1 MQRVQILRGTGG
13 MRMPQRGG
21 VSRRVNGTFLS
32 ALLMLTAMAASFAVP
47 TRAQVE
53 RPHIDVDFYNIEAD
67 IDVATKTLEARVDVR
82 FTPREAT
89 ETVVFELHNA
99 LHVSRV
105 EGEDGSEI
113 SAVRYGQD
121 FTVRLSFLEVL
132 PPEQAVTVTFF
143 YDGQLEGTRDS
154 PVEGYDLAT
163 IEADRAYLLY
173 PARWFPVNAYG
184 ADRFA
189 ANIQVTV
196 DRGLQ
201 VIGSGLSTRQENEDK
216 VTHSFE
222 FSQASFPGSIA
233 VVPGEVVSV
242 ESDGVT
248 TDVYFSSADQETA
261 EAYGEAV
268 GPMVQYFTDR
278 FLPPYSTS
286 LTLVEVGD
294 LAPAG
299 YAAPGIIFLS
309 SYSLTPEVNRQLLG
323 AQVARQ
329 WWGVVTSPG
338 SRNHSWLSA
347 GMALYSAMLF
357 VEEEDG
363 ETGFDPLVET
373 VRINALTYDDVP
385 LIQTG
390 RLGEFSQEENA
401 LAGYKGA
408 MVLHMLRWAL
418 GDEAFFQTL
427 TNFIEKFA
435 WQTMSTDD
443 LRETAEAVSGQSL
456 EPFFIQW
463 TESQGTPEFSQEYTI
478 YRLGEGK
485 GFRVIGKV
493 KQDMDT
499 FRMPVELKIETE
511 GEPEFETI
519 DVSGTSSDYTID
531 TFGKPR
537 RVVLD
542 PKNRILRFDEKIRV
556 RVEIRKGEQL
566 VELGYYND
574 ALTNY
579 QKALDIN
586 RYSSLAH
593 YRVGEVFLLQN
604 NYQSGANEFRESLN
618 GDQEPEWTLVWSH
631 INLGKIFDVTGQRE
645 RAVNEY
651 QLAIRTRDNT
661 QGAQD
666 EARKYLEN
674 PYRRQRRE
682 ERLY

>member
-1 MQRVQILRGTGG
+1 
-13 MRMPQRGG
+13 MRMLQKVGPY
-21 VSRRVNGTFLS
+21 RRMNRSFLS
-32 ALLMLTAMAASFAVP
+32 ALLVLTAATTIFTAPATP
-47 TRAQVE
+47 QVE
-53 RPHIDVDFYNIEAD
+53 RPHIDVDFYDIEAD
-67 IDVATKTLEARVDVR
+67 IDLATRTLEARVDVR
-82 FTPREAT
+82 FTPREET

-99 LHVSRV
+99 LNVSRV

-113 SAVRYGQD
+113 SAVRYRQD
-121 FTVRLSFLEVL
+121 FTVRLSFLQVL

-173 PARWFPVNAYG
+173 PARWFPVNGYG

-189 ANIQVTV
+189 ANVHVTV
-196 DRGLQ
+196 DRGLK
-201 VIGSGLSTRQENEDK
+201 VIASGLSTTADNDDK
-216 VTHSFE
+216 VIHSFE
-222 FSQASFPGSIA
+222 FSRAAFPGSVA
-233 VVPGEVVSV
+233 VVSGDAVSV
-242 ESDGVT
+242 ESKGVT

-268 GPMVQYFTDR
+268 GPMVQFFTDR
-278 FLPPYSTS
+278 FLSPYSSS
-286 LTLVEVGD
+286 LTVVEIGE

-299 YAAPGIIFLS
+299 YAAPGIVFLS
-309 SYSLTPEVNRQLLG
+309 SYSLTPEVNRQSLG
-323 AQVARQ
+323 TQVAHQ

-338 SRNHSWLSA
+338 SRNHSWLSD

-363 ETGFDPLVET
+363 EVGFDPLVET

-390 RLGEFSQEENA
+390 RLGEFSQEVNA

-408 MVLHMLRWAL
+408 MVLHMLRWAV
-418 GDEAFFQTL
+418 GDDAFFRTL
-427 TNFIEKFA
+427 TSFIEKHA
-435 WQTMSTDD
+435 WQTISTDD
-443 LRETAEAVSGQSL
+443 FRETAEAVSGQSL

-478 YRLGEGK
+478 YRLGEGE

-519 DVSGTSSDYTID
+519 DVSGTSSDYVID

-566 VELGYYND
+566 VELGYYNE

-579 QKALDIN
+579 QRALDIN

-674 PYRRQRRE
+674 PYRRKRRE
-682 ERLY
+682 ERLF

>member
-1 MQRVQILRGTGG
+1 
-13 MRMPQRGG
+13 MRRPRNAGASG
-21 VSRRVNGTFLS
+21 AAAST
-32 ALLMLTAMAASFAVP
+32 LLMLAAVSGAFAAP
-47 TRAQVE
+47 ARAQIE
-53 RPHIDVDFYNIEAD
+53 RPRIDVDFYDIEAG
-67 IDVATKTLEARVDVR
+67 IDLAAGTLEARVDVR

-89 ETVVFELHNA
+89 ETVIFELHNA
-99 LHVSRV
+99 LNVSRV

-113 SAVRYGQD
+113 SAARYRQD
-121 FTVRLSFLEVL
+121 YTVRLNFFEAL
-132 PPEQAVTVTFF
+132 PPEEAVTVTFF

-154 PVEGYDLAT
+154 PAEGYDLAT
-163 IEADRAYLLY
+163 IASERAYLLY
-173 PARWFPVNAYG
+173 PARWFPVNGYG

-189 ANIQVTV
+189 AHLHVTV
-196 DRGLQ
+196 DRGLR
-201 VIGSGLSTRQENEDK
+201 VIASGLSTTRESGDK

-222 FSQASFPGSIA
+222 FSRASFPGSLA
-233 VVPGEVVSV
+233 VVSGDAVSV
-242 ESDGVT
+242 ESEGVAT
-248 TDVYFSSADQETA
+248 KVYFSSADEETA
-261 EAYGEAV
+261 EAYGAAV
-268 GPMVQYFTDR
+268 GPMTQYFTER
-278 FLPPYSTS
+278 FGAPYSTS

-294 LAPAG
+294 LTPPG
-299 YAAPGIIFLS
+299 YSAPGIVFLS
-309 SYSLTPEVNRQLLG
+309 SYALSPEVDRQLLG
-323 AQVARQ
+323 SQVARQ

-338 SRNHSWLSA
+338 SRNHSWLNA

-363 ETGFDPLVET
+363 ETGFDPLVDS
-373 VRINALTYDDVP
+373 VRIDALTYDDVP

-390 RLGEFSQEENA
+390 RLNEFSQEVNA
-401 LAGYKGA
+401 LAAYKGA

-418 GDEAFFQTL
+418 GDEAFFQTMKD
-427 TNFIEKFA
+427 FVQKFA
-435 WQTMSTDD
+435 WGTMSTDD
-443 LRETAEAVSGQSL
+443 FRETAEAVSGKDL

-478 YRLGEGK
+478 YRLGEGE

-499 FRMPVELKIETE
+499 FRMPIELKIETE

-519 DVSGTSSDYTID
+519 EVSGASSDYAID

-537 RVVLD
+537 RVILD

-556 RVEIRKGEQL
+556 RVEIRKGELL

-574 ALTNY
+574 ALTHY
-579 QKALDIN
+579 QRALDIN

-604 NYQSGANEFRESLN
+604 NYQSAANEFRESLN
-618 GDQEPEWTLVWSH
+618 GDQEPQWTQVWAH
-631 INLGKIFDVTGQRE
+631 INLGNIFDVTGQRE

-666 EARKYLEN
+666 KARQYLED
-674 PYRRQRRE
+674 PYRRKRRE

>member
-1 MQRVQILRGTGG
+1 MRQTRSTQERSVGERRG
-13 MRMPQRGG
+13 MHRG
-21 VSRRVNGTFLS
+21 SW
-32 ALLMLTAMAASFAVP
+32 ALGPLLVALAVSFAAP
-47 TRAQVE
+47 ARAQVE
-53 RPHIDVDFYNIEAD
+53 RPRIDVDFYD
-67 IDVATKTLEARVDVR
+67 IDAEIDLATQTLEARVDVR
-82 FTPREAT
+82 FTPKEAT
-89 ETVVFELHNA
+89 DNVIFELHNA
-99 LHVSRV
+99 LNVSRV

-113 SAVRYGQD
+113 PAVRYGQD
-121 FTVRLSFLEVL
+121 FTIRLNFPQSLA
-132 PPEQAVTVTFF
+132 PEQTATVTFF
-143 YDGQLEGTRDS
+143 YDGQLEGARDS

-173 PARWFPVNAYG
+173 PARWFPVNGYG

-189 ANIQVTV
+189 ANIHVSV
-196 DRGLQ
+196 ARGLK
-201 VIGSGLSTRQENEDK
+201 VIGSGLSTSEESDDK
-216 VTHSFE
+216 VRYSFE
-222 FSQASFPGSIA
+222 FSRASFPGSIA
-233 VVPGEVVSV
+233 VVSGDAVSV
-242 ESDGVT
+242 ESEGVT
-248 TDVYFSSADQETA
+248 TDVYFSSPDEETA
-261 EAYGEAV
+261 GLYGEAV
-268 GPMVQYFTDR
+268 GPMVQYFTGR

-309 SYSLTPEVNRQLLG
+309 SYSLTLDVNRQLLG
-323 AQVARQ
+323 TQVARQ
-329 WWGVVTSPG
+329 WWGAVTSPG
-338 SRNHSWLSA
+338 SRNHTWLND

-363 ETGFDPLVET
+363 ETGFDPLVES

-385 LIQTG
+385 LVQSG
-390 RLGEFSQEENA
+390 RLGEFSQEVNA

-408 MVLHMLRWAL
+408 MVLHMLRWAI

-427 TNFIEKFA
+427 SNFIEKYA

-443 LRETAEAVSGQSL
+443 FRETAEAVSGKSL

-478 YRLGEGK
+478 YRLGEGE

-499 FRMPVELKIETE
+499 FRMPIELKIETE

-566 VELGYYND
+566 VELGYYNE

-586 RYSSLAH
+586 RYSSLSH

-604 NYQSGANEFRESLN
+604 NYQSAANEFRESLN
-618 GDQEPEWTLVWSH
+618 GDQEPEWTMVWSH

-674 PYRRQRRE
+674 PYRRKRRE

>member
-1 MQRVQILRGTGG
+1 MRRTRNAAAGGRNHCAFRTAGVLLAVLAVSFTAPAQAQI
-13 MRMPQRGG
+13 
-21 VSRRVNGTFLS
+21 
-32 ALLMLTAMAASFAVP
+32 
-47 TRAQVE
+47 E
-53 RPHIDVDFYNIEAD
+53 RPRIDVDFYDIAVD
-67 IDVATKTLEARVDVR
+67 IDLATQTLEARVDVR
-82 FTPREAT
+82 FTPGEAT
-89 ETVVFELHNA
+89 DNVIFELHNA
-99 LHVSRV
+99 LNVSRV

-121 FTVRLSFLEVL
+121 FTVRLNFPQALA
-132 PPEQAVTVTFF
+132 PEQAVTVTFF

-163 IEADRAYLLY
+163 IEAERAYLLY
-173 PARWFPVNAYG
+173 PARWFPVNGYG

-189 ANIQVTV
+189 ANMHVTV
-196 DRGLQ
+196 DRALT
-201 VIGSGLSTRQENEDK
+201 VIASGLSTTEENEDK

-233 VVPGEVVSV
+233 VVSGDAVSINS
-242 ESDGVT
+242 EGVT
-248 TDVYFSSADQETA
+248 TQVYFSSADQETA

-268 GPMVQYFTDR
+268 GPMVEFFTER
-278 FLPPYSTS
+278 FMPPYSSS

-294 LAPAG
+294 LAPPG
-299 YAAPGIIFLS
+299 YAAPGIVFLS
-309 SYSLTPEVNRQLLG
+309 SYSITPDVNRQLLG

-347 GMALYSAMLF
+347 GMALYSALLF
-357 VEEEDG
+357 VEEQDG

-385 LIQTG
+385 LIQSG
-390 RLGEFSQEENA
+390 RLGEFSQEVTA

-408 MVLHMLRWAL
+408 MVLHMLRWSL
-418 GDEAFFQTL
+418 GDEPFFQTL
-427 TNFIEKFA
+427 KNFIEKYA
-435 WQTMSTDD
+435 WQTMSTDGF
-443 LRETAEAVSGQSL
+443 RETAEAVSGQSL

-463 TESQGTPEFSQEYTI
+463 TESRGTPEFSQEYTI

-519 DVSGTSSDYTID
+519 DVSGMSSDYTID

-566 VELGYYND
+566 VELGYYNE

-618 GDQEPEWTLVWSH
+618 GDQEPEWTMVWAH

-651 QLAIRTRDNT
+651 QLATRTRDNT

-674 PYRRQRRE
+674 PYRRKRRE

>member
-1 MQRVQILRGTGG
+1 MRRTRNAAAGG
-13 MRMPQRGG
+13 RDHGAFRTAG
-21 VSRRVNGTFLS
+21 V
-32 ALLMLTAMAASFAVP
+32 LLTVLAVSFTAPAQ
-47 TRAQVE
+47 AQVE
-53 RPHIDVDFYNIEAD
+53 RPRVDVDFYDIAVD
-67 IDVATKTLEARVDVR
+67 IDLATQTLEARVDVR

-89 ETVVFELHNA
+89 DNVIFELHNA
-99 LHVSRV
+99 LNVSRV

-121 FTVRLSFLEVL
+121 FTVRLNFPQALA
-132 PPEQAVTVTFF
+132 PEQAVTVTFF

-163 IEADRAYLLY
+163 IEAERAYLLY
-173 PARWFPVNAYG
+173 PARWFPVNGYG

-189 ANIQVTV
+189 ANIHVTV
-196 DRGLQ
+196 DRALT
-201 VIGSGLSTRQENEDK
+201 VIASGLSTTEENEDK

-233 VVPGEVVSV
+233 VVSGDAVSINS
-242 ESDGVT
+242 EGVT
-248 TDVYFSSADQETA
+248 TQVYFSSADQETA

-268 GPMVQYFTDR
+268 GPMVEFFTER
-278 FLPPYSTS
+278 FMPPYSSS

-294 LAPAG
+294 LAPPG
-299 YAAPGIIFLS
+299 YAAPGIVFLS
-309 SYSLTPEVNRQLLG
+309 SYSITPDVNRQLLG

-347 GMALYSAMLF
+347 GMALYSALLF
-357 VEEEDG
+357 VEEQDG

-385 LIQTG
+385 LIQSG
-390 RLGEFSQEENA
+390 RLGEFSQEVTA

-408 MVLHMLRWAL
+408 MVLHMLRWSL
-418 GDEAFFQTL
+418 GDEPFFQTL
-427 TNFIEKFA
+427 RNFIAKYA
-435 WQTMSTDD
+435 WQTMSTDGF
-443 LRETAEAVSGQSL
+443 RETAEAVSGQSL

-463 TESQGTPEFSQEYTI
+463 TESRGTPEFSQEYTI
-478 YRLGEGK
+478 YRLGEGE

-519 DVSGTSSDYTID
+519 DVSGMSSDYTID

-566 VELGYYND
+566 VELGYYNE

-618 GDQEPEWTLVWSH
+618 GDQEPEWTMVWSH

-674 PYRRQRRE
+674 PYRRKRRE